1 MTGESRRGV
10 PIPMLVRVL
19 VVTAALAA
27 ASAACGIGSANQDPI
42 HTPAER
48 TTSAPGSVARALAAL
63 PVKGRAPKT
72 GYDRSDFG
80 QAWSDDVSVPG
91 GHNGCDTRNDVLRR
105 DLTAVTIRPGT
116 HGCLV
121 VSGTLDDA
129 YTGRRIPFLRGE
141 STSAH
146 VQIDHVVA
154 LSDAWQT
161 GAAQLTAER
170 VERRRRCGYLA
181 ASEQAAPLPLRRSPC
196 RGQDR
201 LPAVGDAGRG
211 RRDRPCA
218 EELPGRA
225 APDGGAV
232 GDARGR
238 ANRALIG
245 AGTMPAQPDCS
256 GRPAGVVS
264 GPNALIIARYS
275 LPSQSVSRLTTR

>member
-1 MTGESRRGV
+1 
-10 PIPMLVRVL
+10 MLVRVL

-141 STSAH
+141 STSAY

-154 LSDAWQT
+154 LSNAWQT
-161 GAAQLTAER
+161 GAAQLSKETRQNFANDPANLWAVDGSENESKGDGDAATWLPPNKQLRCLYVARHVAVKTAYRLWVTPAEDAAIARVLRSCPDER
-170 VERRRRCGYLA
+170 
-181 ASEQAAPLPLRRSPC
+181 LPTEA
-196 RGQDR
+196 QWAT
-201 LPAVGDAGRG
+201 PAVGR
-211 RRDRPCA
+211 
-218 EELPGRA
+218 PGR
-225 APDGGAV
+225 
-232 GDARGR
+232 
-238 ANRALIG
+238 
-245 AGTMPAQPDCS
+245 
-256 GRPAGVVS
+256 
-264 GPNALIIARYS
+264 
-275 LPSQSVSRLTTR
+275 